1 MHSSHYLTRHEDEEE
16 FEPSLC
22 KDRSD
27 DHCVWSF
34 QKPTL
39 YHRKLSEVLQ
49 GSEDVFLCTPK
60 YQVPEIEHLVLTSE
74 GPETDLHEVHHVHF
88 SMDFHEKTN
97 EWMLETKRSKSKNQ
111 KHTDKSL
118 DDAINN
124 FECVLDGDK
133 IMLRQSQVY
142 LSTNESMFD
151 NIRAFR
157 HELAPRMRKHIT
169 HITSSKHGKHKPLQT
184 SKSCILPGKTYEKFC
199 THSAR
204 RCGSH
209 LMVKKPII
217 HPRSENIWKIEVEKY
232 QQTKCLELSDQS
244 NFNTSHNLEIRDGTN
259 QFVENSF
266 QTNIIPPNAKL
277 SSLPGS
283 MTAIRSG
290 LDLTSQ
296 RLNKASQLTYD
307 QESVSSSDS
316 EIWNEAQSIAS
327 GPDTSHIG
335 ATPSNKPN
343 NNKNIQSDLTD
354 AQVYQKHVEK
364 YLRKNSNSILYTQ
377 SSSMGTYIN
386 EEDEGIYTQEPYENE
401 TTSVKTQKKRMKLL
415 LGLGKKRVK
424 KNTLFIYL
432 RRATLTSYVPN
443 ISKQSF
449 KKSKSNKSAT

>member
-1 MHSSHYLTRHEDEEE
+1 
-16 FEPSLC
+16 
-22 KDRSD
+22 
-27 DHCVWSF
+27 
-34 QKPTL
+34 
-39 YHRKLSEVLQ
+39 
-49 GSEDVFLCTPK
+49 
-60 YQVPEIEHLVLTSE
+60 
-74 GPETDLHEVHHVHF
+74 
-88 SMDFHEKTN
+88 
-97 EWMLETKRSKSKNQ
+97 
-111 KHTDKSL
+111 
-118 DDAINN
+118 
-124 FECVLDGDK
+124 
-133 IMLRQSQVY
+133 
-142 LSTNESMFD
+142 
-151 NIRAFR
+151 
-157 HELAPRMRKHIT
+157 
-169 HITSSKHGKHKPLQT
+169 
-184 SKSCILPGKTYEKFC
+184 
-199 THSAR
+199 
-204 RCGSH
+204 
-209 LMVKKPII
+209 
-217 HPRSENIWKIEVEKY
+217 
-232 QQTKCLELSDQS
+232 
-244 NFNTSHNLEIRDGTN
+244 
-259 QFVENSF
+259 
-266 QTNIIPPNAKL
+266 
-277 SSLPGS
+277 